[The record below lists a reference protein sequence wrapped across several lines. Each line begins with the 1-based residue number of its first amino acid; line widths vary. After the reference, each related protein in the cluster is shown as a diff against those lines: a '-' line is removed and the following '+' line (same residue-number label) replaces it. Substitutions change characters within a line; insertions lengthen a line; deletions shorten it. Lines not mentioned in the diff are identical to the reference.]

1 MSPAHLVG
9 GRPRD
14 PRQLAP
20 VGAYMTDG
28 RVLVEIVESDY
39 SGVLASNVLTGCL
52 VELERIELT
61 QHWRRVRPATTQPEG
76 T

>member
-28 RVLVEIVESDY
+28 RVLVEIVESGY
-39 SGVLASNVLTGCL
+39 AGATARNVVTGYL

-61 QHWRRVRPATTQPEG
+61 QYWWRVRPAATTSER